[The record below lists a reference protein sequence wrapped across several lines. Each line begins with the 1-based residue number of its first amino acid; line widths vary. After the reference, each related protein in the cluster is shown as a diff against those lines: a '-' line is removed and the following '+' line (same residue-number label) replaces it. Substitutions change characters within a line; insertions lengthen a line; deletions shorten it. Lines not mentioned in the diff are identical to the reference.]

1 VNARH
6 SIAATRSLLSA
17 RALVGT
23 GVRERIRMKVTA
35 PPVITTKEQLIYYL
49 GEACVL
55 EHQFMCQYLY
65 AAFSLKKAPDGAC
78 TPAQFEFVRR
88 WASTLYMIARQEM
101 EHLSIANS
109 ILTAIGGV
117 PVFYHLELPTQSAW
131 YQSATRAQRNA
142 DSAPTPCDLP
152 FVLSPFDLTTVRRFC
167 CMESPG
173 YEQIP
178 QPDRARVT
186 TWCFQDDTGQCP
198 CVTSTAAAAL
208 TVTPRFASAL
218 APPETVE
225 PGTIAELYAG
235 IEQGLVTLNAKL
247 GAAGLFSGHASG
259 QSEIP
264 SEYQLFLFPICDL
277 SSAQAA
283 IRMIIQQGEGLDSP
297 PGSDAHFQLFYDMAI
312 AYEQLLVDD
321 PGFVPAS
328 ALPLNPDPLGYTS
341 PVTQAAVRL
350 WQRGYAT
357 LLFMLTGYYDRY
369 RPKEWNTYPALT
381 AALQMSAIAPLMT
394 MFSRSLGE
402 VVAGLPGAPY
412 SASAGVDLNITQEQL
427 HLLVDP
433 TQPPYGDINFY
444 RGCMYELIDDL
455 AALAAMPGM
464 PPDLAGRVTYI
475 AQNMFRVA
483 GNLGQIYT
491 DGIFPP
497 FNPNIAQPSCPAD
510 TGGCE

>member
-1 VNARH
+1 
-6 SIAATRSLLSA
+6 
-17 RALVGT
+17 
-23 GVRERIRMKVTA
+23 MKVTA
-35 PPVITTKEQLIYYL
+35 PPVITTKDQLIYYL

-65 AAFSLKKAPDGAC
+65 AAFSLKKAPDGSC
-78 TPAQFEFVRR
+78 TAAQFEFVRR

-109 ILTAIGGV
+109 ILTAVGGV

-131 YQSATRAQRNA
+131 YQSAARASRNA
-142 DSAPTPCDLP
+142 DSVPAPCDMP
-152 FVLSPFDLTTVRRFC
+152 FVFAPFDLTTVRRFC

-173 YEQIP
+173 FEEVP
-178 QPDRARVT
+178 LPDRARVLS
-186 TWCFQDDTGQCP
+186 WCFQNDVGQCP
-198 CVTSTAAAAL
+198 CVTAGLSAAL
-208 TVTPRFASAL
+208 TVTPRFTSL
-218 APPETVE
+218 EAPPDTVE
-225 PGTIAELYAG
+225 PGTVAELYAA
-235 IEQGLVTLNAKL
+235 IDQGLAYLNATL
-247 GAAGLFSGHASG
+247 GHEALFSGHASG

-277 SSAQAA
+277 TSAQSA
-283 IRMIIQQGEGLDSP
+283 IRMVIQQGEGLDSP
-297 PGSDAHFQLFYDMAI
+297 PGSDAHFQLFYDMAV
-312 AYEQLLVDD
+312 AYEQLLAED
-321 PGFVPAS
+321 PGFTPANPI
-328 ALPLNPDPLGYTS
+328 PLDADPYAYSS

-402 VVAGLPGAPY
+402 VVAALPGAPFAAY
-412 SASAGVDLNITQEQL
+412 AGVDLNITQEQL

-433 TQPPYGDINFY
+433 TQPPYGDVNFY
-444 RGCMYELIDDL
+444 RGRMYELIDDL

-464 PPDLAGRVTYI
+464 PANLADKVTYI

-483 GNLGQIYT
+483 GNIGQIYT
-491 DGIFPP
+491 NGIFPP
-497 FNPNIAQPSCPAD
+497 FNPNIDQPSCPAD